1 MTEIDPYVL
10 TMRKEFSAQ
19 NKVGIVATRAHVN
32 EYSLQASDQSEI
44 SLIASSNG
52 DDGCQVVIGV
62 GEDDMADRKSCQE
75 SSAGRSVIAMYT
87 TMCEVL
93 CVDASSC

>member
-1 MTEIDPYVL
+1 MQRTTNDQDRDRYVL
-10 TMRKEFSAQ
+10 GRGISAQ

-44 SLIASSNG
+44 SLIASSND

-62 GEDDMADRKSCQE
+62 GEDDMAGRKSCQE
-75 SSAGRSVIAMYT
+75 K
-87 TMCEVL
+87 
-93 CVDASSC
+93 